1 MSFTSFFVPVIVAF
15 ILCYGLFRRVKVFDI
30 FVRGAMDGA
39 KVAVSILPALI
50 GLLTCVA
57 MFRASGA
64 LDFLIAL
71 ARPVA
76 QVLGFPEELLPLAL
90 LRPISGSGGIAV
102 LQDILSTYGR
112 GQLYRAGGVGA
123 GRIGGNNFLYHCR
136 ILYKRRRAEYPLY
149 AAGRAGRRSRGL
161 FAQRRGSA
169 AVAAVTLTRFHAVAT
184 GFATGRVEKPGTAT
198 DSRNYR

>member
-15 ILCYGLFRRVKVFDI
+15 ILCYGLFRRVNVFDVFI
-30 FVRGAMDGA
+30 RGAMDGA

-90 LRPISGSGGIAV
+90 LRPISGSGGIAI
-102 LQDILSTYGR
+102 LQDILSTYGADSFI
-112 GQLYRAGGVGA
+112 GQVASVLD
-123 GRIGGNNFLYHCR
+123 
-136 ILYKRRRAEYPLY
+136 
-149 AAGRAGRRSRGL
+149 
-161 FAQRRGSA
+161 GSA
-169 AVAAVTLTRFHAVAT
+169 ETTFYTIAVYYTSVGVQNTRYTLPAALVADLAGFLLSAVAVRLWLL
-184 GFATGRVEKPGTAT
+184 
-198 DSRNYR
+198 SR